1 VASSFSMVMLI
12 NTDAGEA
19 FTFPEY
25 ESMCRNAGYKNA
37 TLQTIADLPQR
48 LVIAEK

>member
-1 VASSFSMVMLI
+1 MVMLI

-19 FTFPEY
+19 FTFAEY
-25 ESMCRNAGYKNA
+25 EAMHRNAGFKN
-37 TLQTIADLPQR
+37 TVLQAPPDLPQR